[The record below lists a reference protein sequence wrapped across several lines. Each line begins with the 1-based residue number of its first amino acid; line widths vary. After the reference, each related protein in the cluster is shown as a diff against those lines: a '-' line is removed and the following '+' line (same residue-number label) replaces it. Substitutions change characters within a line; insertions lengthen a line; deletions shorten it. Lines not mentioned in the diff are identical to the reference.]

1 MKIMNYH
8 KTLKAFTGLFV
19 FLILAPL
26 MSNAAEEPEES
37 EISEDVEV
45 TESTE
50 SSKAVEKQYVLPD
63 VSAKRS
69 QSLLEYMKLFDRE
82 DEVITLETTIFTTE
96 APDENSQ
103 GETEKNSFYGLF
115 LEEESGNPQGAILI
129 LHDSQH
135 HGHWPE
141 VIAPIREYLPQFG
154 WATLSIELPDAPK
167 RTRIARE
174 VAKPIKNN
182 EKKSEEQ
189 SEENEENNESNTEE
203 NSITEQNTPEE
214 PTDNEGTVESSE
226 LETEAETEEE
236 KSAEPS
242 LPRLQELP
250 SLAENE
256 STKETTPGNKKLS
269 PETIYQQLNTNRI
282 IAAINYLKSR
292 NQENLVLIG
301 YGSGA
306 AWAIDYVQKQDKN
319 SKTASKG
326 LTLIT
331 IDALTSKLEPTKM
344 HEQIKDIKVPY
355 LDLINPRKTRAVK
368 LAQKRLKILKRS
380 KHSNYQQIITP
391 IMSNYRDTESPTS
404 RRIRGWLMNNA
415 EGKLIKR

>member
-1 MKIMNYH
+1 MKIMHYQ
-8 KTLKAFTGLFV
+8 KTLKAFTRLFV

-26 MSNAAEEPEES
+26 MSYAAEEPEES
-37 EISEDVEV
+37 GIPETSEEPKMAEESEV
-45 TESTE
+45 AESTE

-63 VSAKRS
+63 LSAKRS

-141 VIAPIREYLPQFG
+141 MIAPIREYLPQFG

-174 VAKPIKNN
+174 IAKPIKNDD
-182 EKKSEEQ
+182 KQSEEQ
-189 SEENEENNESNTEE
+189 SEEQFEEQSEEDEETNLSNTEE
-203 NSITEQNTPEE
+203 NSITEQNT
-214 PTDNEGTVESSE
+214 
-226 LETEAETEEE
+226 TEE
-236 KSAEPS
+236 AT
-242 LPRLQELP
+242 Q
-250 SLAENE
+250 
-256 STKETTPGNKKLS
+256 TNKRLS
-269 PETIYQQLNTNRI
+269 PKTIYQQLNINRI
-282 IAAINYLKSR
+282 IAAINYLKSK
-292 NQENLVLIG
+292 NQENLVIIG

-306 AWAIDYVQKQDKN
+306 AWAIDYVQKQDKD
-319 SKTASKG
+319 SETATKG

-331 IDALTSKLEPTKM
+331 IDALASEVEPTKM

-355 LDLINPRKTRAVK
+355 LDLINPEKIRAIK
-368 LAQKRLKILKRS
+368 LAKKRAKILKRS
-380 KHSNYQQIITP
+380 ENSNYQQFITP
-391 IMSNYRDTESPTS
+391 IISNYRETENPTS
-404 RRIRGWLMNNA
+404 RRIRGWLMINA
-415 EGKLIKR
+415 EGKLIRR